1 MKVGSGSSSMAD
13 DDMARRPSTFD
24 ASSTPSLLPCL
35 SSPPSER
42 EARSVKWNTRNVLG
56 STFSFFLFFFFRFD
70 VNVNLDSFSSRL
82 VSFRGGKKGGRGGIG
97 G

>member
-1 MKVGSGSSSMAD
+1 MKVGSGSSNMAD

-24 ASSTPSLLPCL
+24 ASSLLPCL

-56 STFSFFLFFFFRFD
+56 STFSFSFFFFPLR
-70 VNVNLDSFSSRL
+70 R
-82 VSFRGGKKGGRGGIG
+82 
-97 G
+97 